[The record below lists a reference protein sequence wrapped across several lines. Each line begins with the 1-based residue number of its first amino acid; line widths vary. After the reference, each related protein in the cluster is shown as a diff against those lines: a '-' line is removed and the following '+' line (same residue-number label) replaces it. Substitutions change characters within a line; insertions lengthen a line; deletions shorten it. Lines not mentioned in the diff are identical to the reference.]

1 MQVKKKIQVK
11 LLNSEKCAKLSLVR
25 YSFKSYNVYTL
36 DANMYF

>member
-11 LLNSEKCAKLSLVR
+11 HPNSEKSLGW
-25 YSFKSYNVYTL
+25 YSFRSYVYAL

>member
-11 LLNSEKCAKLSLVR
+11 HPNSEKSLGW